1 MERGKFREY
10 PFHPSARDFCKV
22 DFKELFSKTIYRMDM
37 EEAVQNI
44 IRSLKGEEIFR
55 NPDPARRVRTFVI
68 TKIILAALNDRI
80 ITAKYAN
87 QERDLLEKS
96 LLEEER
102 MYVEE
107 VAEILGLNVL
117 SYSAGEFKIHFADFL
132 KYSPRISGEKYSL
145 FEQEIDRGFV
155 FVKKDMLA
163 KIMREAFVEKFKEDV
178 DKISDMLTEEI
189 IHSLIP
195 YMEKILE
202 VKSEFI
208 SQQDLGEVDLDALPP
223 CIKNM
228 LKTLQSGGNLTHFAR
243 FTLTA
248 FLHTIGMSNDEIL
261 NLFSVSP
268 DFNEKIAKYQV
279 KHITGEISS
288 KEYIPPKCLTLKS
301 QGLCV
306 NRDKLC
312 EKINH
317 PLIYYKIK
325 KRGKKFGRKDKS
337 VR

>member
-22 DFKELFSKTIYRMDM
+22 YFKDLLSKTIYRMDV

-55 NPDPARRVRTFVI
+55 NPNPARRVRTFVI

-87 QERDLLEKS
+87 QERDLLERS
-96 LLEEER
+96 LLEEDR
-102 MYVEE
+102 RHIEE

-155 FVKKDMLA
+155 FVKKDVLA
-163 KIMREAFVEKFKEDV
+163 KIMREAFVDKFKEDI
-178 DKISDMLTEEI
+178 DRISEMLSEDI
-189 IHSLIP
+189 IQPLIP
-195 YMEKILE
+195 YMEKILDL
-202 VKSEFI
+202 KSEII
-208 SQQDLGEVDLDALPP
+208 SQQDLGEVDLNALPP

-248 FLHTIGMSNDEIL
+248 FLHTIGMSNEEIL

-306 NRDKLC
+306 NPDKLC
-312 EKINH
+312 DRINH
-317 PLIYYKIK
+317 PLSYYKIK
-325 KRGKKFGRKDKS
+325 KRGKRFGRKGKT